1 MPASAALLGGYQV
14 TPFDTRSATLL
25 KVAMMRP
32 PGGIVA
38 ATF

>member
-1 MPASAALLGGYQV
+1 MLTSAALLVAYQV
-14 TPFDTRSATLL
+14 TPFDMRSATLL